1 MKRCGFLLAA
11 LALVTVLFAGCSSGQ
26 GEAEVKPN
34 QPIEDIVAS
43 MAEELTLPMPAQ
55 VDDTMLKEI
64 FYIDPADAASYA
76 GQFAQVNVS
85 SANVIIV
92 EAKDSSKVETI
103 QAALEKRQKDVMT
116 SFEMYLE
123 DQYEIAKN
131 AKIVTKG
138 NYVALLMVAEA
149 DKAEEMFNAAFES

>member
-1 MKRCGFLLAA
+1 MKKCGFLLAA
-11 LALVTVLFAGCSSGQ
+11 FALMMTLFAGCSSGQ
-26 GEAEVKPN
+26 GEAEVKPS
-34 QPIEDIVAS
+34 QPIGDIVAAV
-43 MAEELTLPMPAQ
+43 AEELVLPMPAE

-64 FYIDPADAASYA
+64 FYIDPADTASYA
-76 GQFAQVNVS
+76 GQFAQVNIS

-123 DQYEIAKN
+123 DQYNIAKD
-131 AKIVTKG
+131 AKIITKG
-138 NYVALLMVAEA
+138 NYVALLMIENA
-149 DKAEEMFNAAFES
+149 DRAEEIFNAAFES